1 MVVALFTFGYVK
13 TCFVQGWQS
22 SRNVVLGIVGGFQM
36 VLVGGVAA
44 GVAMGLVKG
53 FNALSER

>member
-1 MVVALFTFGYVK
+1 MAVALFAFGYVK
-13 TCFVQGWQS
+13 TCFVQGWQG

>member
-1 MVVALFTFGYVK
+1 MVVALFAFGYVK
-13 TCFVQGWQS
+13 TCFVQGWQG

-44 GVAMGLVKG
+44 GVAMSLVKG